1 MEAPVVPDEASIKA
15 TNGATNMSSAC
26 RPRVVIADDHP
37 GALHAVM
44 GLLGVENFQVVAA
57 VPDGDLAL
65 DAVERF
71 HPDLVIL
78 DVCMPHMN
86 GIRAAQE
93 LNSKGFDGSI
103 IFLTVQEDE
112 DYLSAAFAAG
122 ARAYVLKPRM
132 RTDLLPAIGEALAGK
147 TFVSAPTSHA

>member
-1 MEAPVVPDEASIKA
+1 MNTPS
-15 TNGATNMSSAC
+15 TS

-37 GALHAVM
+37 RALHAVM
-44 GLLGVENFQVVAA
+44 GLLDVEKFQVVAA

-78 DVCMPHMN
+78 DVCMPHMD
-86 GIRAAQE
+86 GIRAARE
-93 LNSKGFDGSI
+93 LNSKGFSGSI
-103 IFLTVQEDE
+103 IFLTVQEDD

-122 ARAYVLKPRM
+122 ARGYVLKSRM
-132 RTDLLPAIGEALAGK
+132 RSDLLPAIGEALAGK
-147 TFVSAPTSHA
+147 TFVSALSSQN

>member
-1 MEAPVVPDEASIKA
+1 MKLGLRVSDGEKTMTS
-15 TNGATNMSSAC
+15 TC
-26 RPRVVIADDHP
+26 RPRVVVADDHP

-57 VPDGDLAL
+57 VPDGALAL

-78 DVCMPHMN
+78 DVCMPHMD
-86 GIRAAQE
+86 GIRAARE
-93 LNSKGFDGSI
+93 LNSKGFAGPI
-103 IFLTVQEDE
+103 IFLTVQEDD

-122 ARAYVLKPRM
+122 ARGYVLKSRM
-132 RTDLLPAIGEALAGK
+132 GTDLLRAIGDALSGK
-147 TFVSAPTSHA
+147 TFVSSATSPN